1 MACLMDEVRVD
12 HGREF
17 YLMLYMHEKLRER
30 RGNREVVA
38 YRQTPSTQNH
48 IIERMWV
55 ELNQRVSYPIKKI
68 LVHMTETGLIDMSDD
83 ACKYSVSMIAS
94 NAAKVGM

>member
-1 MACLMDEVRVD
+1 MATLEKLLEAPLKTTIYEEVYLKLTQDYGLFYELRVD

-17 YLMLYMHEKLRER
+17 YLMLFVHEKLRER

-55 ELNQRVSYPIKKI
+55 ELTQ
-68 LVHMTETGLIDMSDD
+68 
-83 ACKYSVSMIAS
+83 
-94 NAAKVGM
+94 